1 MILEEKEIL
10 YDEFFEIW
18 FDDLK
23 DQKAKSII
31 LTRLGR
37 LRLGNLGECKSIG
50 EGIHELV
57 IEFGPGYR
65 VYFGNKN
72 KKLVII
78 LAGSTKKNQQK
89 MIDAAKDKWKIIK
102 SMKR

>member
-1 MILEEKEIL
+1 MILEGKEIL

-37 LRLGNLGECKSIG
+37 LRLGNSGECKSIG
-50 EGIHELV
+50 EEVHELV
-57 IEFGPGYR
+57 IDFGPGYR

>member
-1 MILEEKEIL
+1 MTLQEKEII
-10 YDEFFEIW
+10 YDECFEIW

-23 DQKAKSII
+23 DHKAKSII

-37 LRLGNLGECKSIG
+37 LRLGNPGECRSVG
-50 EGIHELV
+50 EGVHEL
-57 IEFGPGYR
+57 IINFGPGYR

-78 LAGSTKKNQQK
+78 LAGSIKKNQQT
-89 MIDAAKDKWKIIK
+89 MIDIAKENWKIIK
-102 SMKR
+102 SIK

>member
-1 MILEEKEIL
+1 MTLQEKEII

-37 LRLGNLGECKSIG
+37 LRLGNLGECRPVG
-50 EGIHELV
+50 EGVHELV
-57 IEFGPGYR
+57 IDFGPGYR

-72 KKLVII
+72 KKLVVI
-78 LAGSTKKNQQK
+78 LAGSIKKNQQK
-89 MIDAAKDKWKIIK
+89 IIDTAKDNWKIIK
-102 SMKR
+102 SIK